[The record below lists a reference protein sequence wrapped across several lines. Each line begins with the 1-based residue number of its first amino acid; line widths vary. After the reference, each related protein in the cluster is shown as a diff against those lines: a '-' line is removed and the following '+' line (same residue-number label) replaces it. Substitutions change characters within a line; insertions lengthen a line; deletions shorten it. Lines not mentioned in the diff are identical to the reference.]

1 MSSLSEP
8 PLSPVVF
15 NLLKLDD
22 SDFPDVCVKCEQC
35 MQQIRDTIKVHTSS
49 QIKDADIAQK
59 FVDSAMAEL
68 TAFFQRREE
77 HC

>member
-1 MSSLSEP
+1 
-8 PLSPVVF
+8 
-15 NLLKLDD
+15 LLKLDD
-22 SDFPDVCVKCEQC
+22 SDFPDVCVKCKQC

-49 QIKDADIAQK
+49 QIKDADIAHK